1 MALIHMNNA
10 LVTFQCGARKG
21 PVFITQC
28 SALGDTQK
36 YMAQICL
43 FWSLYKSSAV
53 IQLAEL
59 PSPAHYTQDLPKIH
73 LLSNIFDNESIQLYK
88 MLIYFC

>member
-1 MALIHMNNA
+1 
-10 LVTFQCGARKG
+10 
-21 PVFITQC
+21 
-28 SALGDTQK
+28 
-36 YMAQICL
+36 MAQICL